1 MQVLVSI
8 AGYGGEGAKPTTLA
22 AFFDESNSSMVA
34 LKEVPFREKADK
46 GYAFVT
52 NLRLENYDCLFTES
66 HLQGA
71 ILAYREEVARV
82 GFILADEVGKHRP
95 RIETD
100 GIDASGQKYRLHASM
115 TNGEVA
121 VLALAHFQSRQR
133 SVGSL
138 TNQMDKMA
146 DLYNIRS
153 I

>member
-22 AFFDESNSSMVA
+22 AFFDESKGTMVA
-34 LKEVPFREKADK
+34 LKEIDFREKAEP
-46 GYAFVT
+46 GVAFVT

-66 HLQGA
+66 HLQAA
-71 ILAYREEVARV
+71 ILAYREGVATV
-82 GFILADEVGKHRP
+82 AFILADDVSKHRP

-100 GIDASGQKYRLHASM
+100 GIDTSGQKYRLDANM
-115 TNGEVA
+115 TNGQVA
-121 VLALAHFQSRQR
+121 VLALAHFQTRQR

-138 TNQMDKMA
+138 TSQMDKMTS
-146 DLYNIRS
+146 LYDIRS